1 MGMVLDEGGEREKE
15 KQRRRINN
23 GGKPYNGALTN
34 GGKPYNGALTNGTA
48 DTLFRCQDN
57 NNYPF
62 RRLLSAPRSKT
73 RKPRQ
78 QRVTGLNEVL
88 REHKAPS
95 EWQ

>member
-1 MGMVLDEGGEREKE
+1 MVLDEGGEREKE

-34 GGKPYNGALTNGTA
+34 GTA

-62 RRLLSAPRSKT
+62 RRLHSAPRSKT

-78 QRVTGLNEVL
+78 QKVTGLNEAL

-95 EWQ
+95 GWK